1 MPNLAVPRWSDRPPP
16 ARSNAEARVP
26 PVTSQGRVRG
36 AVTIGELLSSH
47 ESMSLHVAIIHGI
60 VNPPVVSAATTGT
73 LVGSVDASVAAEP
86 ATGGIGLLVTTLLL
100 GLRHG
105 FDWDHIAAIT
115 DITSTAATV
124 EVGERE
130 HEIAHATHGHPL
142 PHPHGG
148 PTEIEVHALDPED
161 DAAPELPPDP
171 AVRPRE
177 RGRALLRGTLYA
189 LGHALVV
196 VALGL
201 AALNL
206 GAVLPDGVDP
216 IMARVVG
223 VTLVVLGIWVF
234 FSLYQYARHGRPF
247 RLRSRWMLVFDV
259 VRHAAARFGA
269 WLHGHEHARP
279 IEMSSYG
286 PRTAFGIGM
295 IHGVGAETGS
305 QALLIASV
313 GGGAALGLGVPML
326 LTFVLGLVVS
336 NSIVVLVTAGG
347 FAASQARQ
355 RLYVVVGVLAG
366 VFSLVVG
373 SLFLLGAESV
383 LPDLGESLRFLG

>member
-1 MPNLAVPRWSDRPPP
+1 MGRRGSPSDRSPSRVWSLSPGG
-16 ARSNAEARVP
+16 EA
-26 PVTSQGRVRG
+26 
-36 AVTIGELLSSH
+36 LSSVCH
-47 ESMSLHVAIIHGI
+47 AAGPLASGTLLAAFDLQAPGVHRHAACYT
-60 VNPPVVSAATTGT
+60 SAAMLPLVATEVGTT
-73 LVGSVDASVAAEP
+73 AAN
-86 ATGGIGLLVTTLLL
+86 AGGIGLLVTTFLL
-100 GLRHG
+100 GIRHG

-148 PTEIEVHALDPED
+148 PAEIEVHALDPEG
-161 DAAPELPPDP
+161 DAAAELPPDP
-171 AVRPRE
+171 AVRSRE
-177 RGRALLRGTLYA
+177 RGRALLLGTLYA

-206 GAVLPDGVDP
+206 GAVLPDWIDP
-216 IMARVVG
+216 IMGRVVG

-259 VRHAAARFGA
+259 VRHAAARLGA

-286 PRTAFGIGM
+286 PRTAFGVGM
-295 IHGVGAETGS
+295 IHGIGAETGS

-326 LTFVLGLVVS
+326 LTFVVGLVAS
-336 NSIVVLVTAGG
+336 NSMVVLITAGG

-355 RLYVVVGVLAG
+355 RLYVAVGVLAG

-373 SLFLLGAESV
+373 SVFLLGVEGL